1 MPPTLPKAQFEFSK
15 TTYYVVGVLIGIA
28 LGISVKNFLDSLSTP
43 VGAPR
48 LPSRVTTYRL
58 EPSETERLDTLVKER
73 AERMREQ
80 AEKNVRSFLDE
91 ELKAPDAD

>member
-1 MPPTLPKAQFEFSK
+1 MPPTLPKARLELSN
-15 TTYYVVGVLIGIA
+15 TSWYLLGVVVGVA
-28 LGISVKNFLDSLSTP
+28 LGIAVKNVLDSLEKP
-43 VGAPR
+43 YGAPR

-73 AERMREQ
+73 AERIREQ

-91 ELKAPDAD
+91 ELKAQDAD